1 LKRILLFTLLLVG
14 TGCKVTQ
21 QPANKADTQPESSTG
36 KSQAEMVYAQTGAN
50 IPDEKEQG
58 QLHTADHIATTAGE
72 DNPALS
78 GDLNDRLFA
87 DSITIRSDS
96 LIRVNGETLPADSL
110 PTDSVPKKKGTIE
123 APVDYQ
129 SKDSII
135 MTAENILYMY
145 GEGDVKYQ
153 NIALKADYMQMKVDS
168 SMLYATHGV
177 DSLGDEF
184 GFPVFSEADQNIEAK
199 EMTYNFKTRKAYAK
213 QLVTQQGEGF
223 VISRQAKKME
233 GNTMYMKDGKY
244 TTCDHDEPHF
254 YINLTKAKIRTG
266 KDVVTGPAYLVI
278 EDVPL
283 FPVVLP
289 FAYFP
294 FTDSY
299 SSGIIMPS
307 YGDEMNRGFF
317 LRDGGYYFAL
327 SDYFDLALT
336 GEYYTKGSWGIGAR
350 SSYRKRYKYSG
361 SFDLSRI
368 TTITGEKGMDD
379 YSKGNDFSVKWSHT
393 QDPKANPYR
402 TISASIDYKSSRYS
416 KNNLNTMYSPAGTEN
431 NKGSSVSISQRF
443 PNKPFSISASM
454 NINQRSQDS
463 SISVSLPDLN
473 LSLSRIYPF
482 KRKNAIGKERWY
494 EKISMSYTG
503 RLRNNISTKEDKLFN
518 SNLIKDWNNGMTH
531 AIPIS
536 ATYTLLDH
544 INISPSFNYNEE
556 WLTRKVTQGFDP
568 VTNRMAPTDT
578 TYGFYRVYDY
588 SASVSASTTIYGMF
602 TPIKAL
608 QKYVSVIRHRFEP
621 SVSFSARPD
630 FGDPKYG
637 FYNYYD
643 IRDYTDPSR
652 PIGEYYAGEGYY
664 TPYSKAAPRGKSGS
678 LSFSVNNNIEAK
690 VPNEDEESG
699 FEKISIIDNLS
710 AAMSYNL
717 AADSCKWSD
726 LNASIRLKLFKKYT
740 LNLSAVFDTY
750 TYGYNAATQQAYRI
764 DKPRWTVGKGFGRL
778 RSTGTNFSFTLNND
792 VIKKWFGGGDDKK
805 KNKKRSSGIDD
816 MESDEYDPDNPYEED
831 EETDTELQ
839 TKEKGGSLLNR
850 KKKTEGEYDEN
861 GYYNAT
867 IPWSLSF
874 SYGVSVAYSTFN
886 VDKME
891 YDRKLTH
898 SLSFNGNLQPT
909 KNWRIT
915 FSGTYDFD
923 YNKIVGVRCSISR
936 SMHCFQMSASVIPMG
951 NYKSYSFSI
960 SANSSMLKD
969 LKYDQSSTP
978 NTGQTWY

>member
-1 LKRILLFTLLLVG
+1 LKPVLSFILLIVVVAGCSVTRRAG
-14 TGCKVTQ
+14 TQSDV
-21 QPANKADTQPESSTG
+21 
-36 KSQAEMVYAQTGAN
+36 SQAEVRPQEVVPPQTETD
-50 IPDEKEQG
+50 IPSEAPAVPS
-58 QLHTADHIATTAGE
+58 LTADSLTT
-72 DNPALS
+72 
-78 GDLNDRLFA
+78 GDDDRLLHG
-87 DSITIRSDS
+87 DRSDS
-96 LIRVNGETLPADSL
+96 LAVSPADSLLPDRDEMLVAVDSLLPADSL
-110 PTDSVPKKKGTIE
+110 PEKKGAIE
-123 APVDYQ
+123 APVDFQ
-129 SKDSII
+129 AEDSIV
-135 MTAENILYMY
+135 MRAGNLVFLY
-145 GEGDVKYQ
+145 GAGDVKYQ
-153 NIALKADYMQMKVDS
+153 NIALKSEYIRMKVDS
-168 SMLYATHGV
+168 SMIFATHGV
-177 DSLGDEF
+177 DSLEGEY
-184 GFPVFSEADQNIEAK
+184 GFPLFTEGDQEIEAR
-199 EMTYNFKTRKAYAK
+199 EMTYNFKTRKAFAK
-213 QLVTQQGEGF
+213 QLITQQGEGF

-233 GNTMYMKDGKY
+233 GNVMYMEDGKY
-244 TTCDHDEPHF
+244 TTCDHDDPHF
-254 YINLTKAKIRTG
+254 YINLTKAKVRTG
-266 KDVVTGPAYLVI
+266 KDIVTGPAYLVV

-283 FPVVLP
+283 FPIVLP

-336 GEYYTKGSWGIGAR
+336 GEIYTKHSWGVNAK

-361 SFDLSRI
+361 NFELSRI
-368 TTITGEKGMDD
+368 TTVMGEKGLDD
-379 YSKGNDFSVKWSHT
+379 YSKGNDFSIRWSHS
-393 QDPKANPYR
+393 QDPKANPFR

-416 KNNLNTMYSPAGTEN
+416 KNNLNTMYSPAGTAN

-463 SISVSLPDLN
+463 SVSVSLPDLN

-482 KRKNAIGKERWY
+482 KRRNAIGKERWY

-503 RLRNNISTKEDKLFN
+503 RLRNNIATKEDKLFK

-536 ATYTLLDH
+536 ATYTLLDY

-556 WLTRKVTQGFDP
+556 WLTRKVTQAFDP
-568 VTNRMAPTDT
+568 STNRMTPADT
-578 TYGFYRVYDY
+578 AYGFYRVYDY
-588 SASVSASTTIYGMF
+588 SASVSASTTLYGMF
-602 TPIKAL
+602 IPIKPL

-637 FYNYYD
+637 FYHEYD
-643 IRDYTDPSR
+643 VRDYTDFSTPM
-652 PIGEYYAGEGYY
+652 GEYYSLQGYY
-664 TPYSKAAPRGKSGS
+664 SPYSKAAPRGKSGS
-678 LSFSVNNNIEAK
+678 ISFSVNNNIEAK
-690 VPNEDEESG
+690 IPDEYEESG
-699 FEKISIIDNLS
+699 YRKISILDNLS
-710 AAMSYNL
+710 ASTSYNL
-717 AADSCKWSD
+717 AADSCRWD
-726 LNASIRLKLFKKYT
+726 DIRATLRLKITRSYT
-740 LNLSAVFDTY
+740 LNLSATFDTY
-750 TYGYNAATQQAYRI
+750 TYGYNETTRQAYRI
-764 DKPRWTVGKGFGRL
+764 DKPRWTVGKGLGRL
-778 RSTGTNFSFTLNND
+778 KSTGTSFSYTFNND
-792 VIKKWFGGGDDKK
+792 TFKNWFGGGDDEGRKK
-805 KNKKRSSGIDD
+805 KRKRSAEVDD
-816 MESDEYDPDNPYEED
+816 LMGPDEYDPDDPYGENETPETEPPDSGRGKNP
-831 EETDTELQ
+831 L
-839 TKEKGGSLLNR
+839 SR
-850 KKKTEGEYDEN
+850 KKKTTDGEYDEY

-867 IPWSLSF
+867 IPWSLSLNY
-874 SYGVSVAYSTFN
+874 SLSLAYGAFN
-886 VDKME
+886 VNKME

-923 YNKIVGVRCSISR
+923 FHKIVGVRGSISR
-936 SMHCFQMSASVIPMG
+936 SLHCFQMSANIIPMG

-978 NTGQTWY
+978 STGQAWY

>member
-1 LKRILLFTLLLVG
+1 MKRILLFILLLAG
-14 TGCKVTQ
+14 TGCKVI
-21 QPANKADTQPESSTG
+21 QPPAGKADTQPESSPG
-36 KSQAEMVYAQTGAN
+36 KNQEEVLHPQTDTN
-50 IPDEKEQG
+50 IPDVKTDQ
-58 QLHTADHIATTAGE
+58 TYTTDSIATEGE
-72 DNPALS
+72 HPAFYGS
-78 GDLNDRLFA
+78 DAPNDHLPA
-87 DSITIRSDS
+87 DSITVQLDSS
-96 LIRVNGETLPADSL
+96 LIQANTA
-110 PTDSVPKKKGTIE
+110 DSVPKKKGALE
-123 APVDYQ
+123 ATVDYQ
-129 SKDSII
+129 ARDSIV
-135 MTAENILYMY
+135 MTAGNIVFLY

-153 NIALKADYMQMKVDS
+153 DIALKSEFIQMKVDS
-168 SMLYATHGV
+168 NLLYATHGV
-177 DSLGDEF
+177 DSLGEEF
-184 GFPVFSEADQNIEAK
+184 GHPVFSEGDQELEAK
-199 EMTYNFKTRKAYAK
+199 EMSYNFKTQKAHARHI
-213 QLVTQQGEGF
+213 VTKQGEGF

-233 GNTMYMKDGKY
+233 DDIMYLENGKY
-244 TTCDHDEPHF
+244 TTCDHPEPHF
-254 YINLTKAKIRTG
+254 YINLTKGKVRTG
-266 KDVVTGPAYLVI
+266 KDIVTGPAYLVI

-283 FPVVLP
+283 FPLVLP
-289 FAYFP
+289 FAFFP

-299 SSGIIMPS
+299 SSGILMPS
-307 YGDEMNRGFF
+307 YGEEMNRGFF

-336 GEYYTKGSWGIGAR
+336 GELYTKGSWGLGAK

-361 SFDLSRI
+361 NFELSRI
-368 TTITGEKGMDD
+368 TTVTGEKGLDD
-379 YSKGNDFSVKWSHT
+379 YSKGNDFKIRWSHS
-393 QDPKANPYR
+393 QDAKANPYR
-402 TISASIDYKSSRYS
+402 TISASIDYSSSRYN
-416 KNNLNTMYSPAGTEN
+416 KNNLNSMYGPAGTEN
-431 NKGSSVSISQRF
+431 NKSSSVSLSQRF

-454 NINQRSQDS
+454 NINQRSKDS
-463 SISVSLPDLN
+463 TVSVSLPDLSLN
-473 LSLSRIYPF
+473 LSRIYPF
-482 KRKNAIGKERWY
+482 KRKNVIGKERWY

-536 ATYTLLDH
+536 ATYTLLDY

-568 VTNRMAPTDT
+568 VANRMTPTDT

-588 SASVSASTTIYGMF
+588 SASLSASTTIYGIF
-602 TPIKAL
+602 TPIKPL

-643 IRDYTDPSR
+643 IHDYTDPSR
-652 PIGEYYAGEGYY
+652 PIGEYYTAEGYY
-664 TPYSKAAPRGKSGS
+664 SPYSKAAPRGKSGS
-678 LSFSVNNNIEAK
+678 LSFTVNNNIEAK
-690 VPNEDEESG
+690 VPDEEEESG
-699 FEKISIIDNLS
+699 YRKISIIDNLS
-710 AAMSYNL
+710 GSMSYNL

-726 LNASIRLKLFKKYT
+726 LNASIRLKITKSYT

-750 TYGYNAATQQAYRI
+750 TYGYNETTKQAYRI

-778 RSTGTNFSFTLNND
+778 RSTGTSFSYTFNND
-792 VIKKWFGGGDDKK
+792 TFKKWFGRSDEQK
-805 KNKKRSSGIDD
+805 KKRSSGVDD
-816 MESDEYDPDNPYEED
+816 MLGPDEYDPNDPYEE
-831 EETDTELQ
+831 EETEAPNN
-839 TKEKGGSLLNR
+839 EKGSMLNR
-850 KKKTEGEYDEN
+850 KKKTEGEYDED

-874 SYGVSVAYSTFN
+874 SYNLSIAYSTFN
-886 VDKME
+886 ADKME

-898 SLSFNGNLQPT
+898 AFSFNGNLQPT

-923 YNKIVGVRCSISR
+923 FNKIVGVRGSISR
-936 SMHCFQMSASVIPMG
+936 SMHCFQMSASIIPMG

-978 NTGQTWY
+978 RTGQTWY

>member
-1 LKRILLFTLLLVG
+1 LKPILLFILLFVVAGCNVTRQSVG
-14 TGCKVTQ
+14 TV
-21 QPANKADTQPESSTG
+21 NTQPDASP
-36 KSQAEMVYAQTGAN
+36 EMHSEEVAHPQTKAGVPPEEGTAQS
-50 IPDEKEQG
+50 
-58 QLHTADHIATTAGE
+58 LTADSLTTGGDDGISRNNDGTNGHLSAG
-72 DNPALS
+72 AL
-78 GDLNDRLFA
+78 
-87 DSITIRSDS
+87 SDS
-96 LIRVNGETLPADSL
+96 LLQAQSEMLAADSL
-110 PTDSVPKKKGTIE
+110 SQADSVAAKKGTIE
-123 APVDYQ
+123 APVDLQ
-129 SKDSII
+129 AEDSIV
-135 MTAENILYMY
+135 MTAGNIVFMY
-145 GEGDVKYQ
+145 GDGDVKYQ
-153 NIALKADYMQMKVDS
+153 NIALKSEYIRMKVDS
-168 SMLYATHGV
+168 SLIFATHSA
-177 DSLGDEF
+177 DSLGEEY
-184 GFPVFSEADQNIEAK
+184 GFPVFTEGDQEIEAR

-223 VISRQAKKME
+223 VISQQAKKME
-233 GNTMYMKDGKY
+233 DNVMYMEDGKY

-254 YINLTKAKIRTG
+254 FLNLTKAKVRTG
-266 KDVVTGPAYLVI
+266 KDIVTGPAYLVVA
-278 EDVPL
+278 DVPL

-336 GEYYTKGSWGIGAR
+336 GEIYTKGSWGVNAK

-368 TTITGEKGMDD
+368 TTITGEKGLDD
-379 YSKGNDFSVKWSHT
+379 YRKGNDFSVRWSHS

-416 KNNLNTMYSPAGTEN
+416 KNNLNTMYSPAGTDN

-463 SISVSLPDLN
+463 SVSVSLPDLN

-503 RLRNNISTKEDKLFN
+503 RLRNNIATKEDKLFK

-536 ATYTLLDH
+536 ATYTLLDY

-556 WLTRKVTQGFDP
+556 WLTRKVTQEFDP
-568 VTNRMAPTDT
+568 VANRMTPTDT
-578 TYGFYRVYDY
+578 AYGFYRVYDY
-588 SASVSASTTIYGMF
+588 SASVSASTTLYGMF
-602 TPIKAL
+602 IPIKPL
-608 QKYVSVIRHRFEP
+608 RKIFSVIRHRFEP

-637 FYNYYD
+637 FYREYD
-643 IRDYTDPSR
+643 IRDYTDFSR
-652 PIGEYYAGEGYY
+652 PMGDYYGLKGYY
-664 TPYSKAAPRGKSGS
+664 SPYSKAAPRGKSGS
-678 LSFSVNNNIEAK
+678 ISFSVNNNIEAK
-690 VPNEDEESG
+690 KPDENAESG
-699 FEKISIIDNLS
+699 YRKVSILDNLS
-710 AAMSYNL
+710 LSTSYNI
-717 AADSCKWSD
+717 AADSCRWD
-726 LNASIRLKLFKKYT
+726 DIRASLRMKITQSYT
-740 LNLSAVFDTY
+740 LNLSATFDTY
-750 TYGYNAATQQAYRI
+750 TYGYNETTRQAYRI
-764 DKPRWTVGKGFGRL
+764 DKPRWTVGKGLGRL
-778 RSTGTNFSFTLNND
+778 RSTGTSFSYTFNND
-792 VIKKWFGGGDDKK
+792 TFKK
-805 KNKKRSSGIDD
+805 KSGDQKKKKKKRSGEMDD
-816 MESDEYDPDNPYEED
+816 LGSDEYDPDDPYGENETLESEESD
-831 EETDTELQ
+831 SGRGKSRL
-839 TKEKGGSLLNR
+839 SR
-850 KKKTEGEYDEN
+850 KKKTEGEYDEY

-874 SYGVSVAYSTFN
+874 NYTLSLAYAAFDVN
-886 VDKME
+886 KME
-891 YDRKLTH
+891 YKRKLTH

-923 YNKIVGVRCSISR
+923 FHKIVGVRGTISR
-936 SMHCFQMSASVIPMG
+936 SLHCFQMSANIIPMG

-978 NTGQTWY
+978 STGQSWY